1 MPQCQHRWEMANV
14 RLGFITFEKCYHCN
28 KLKTYFIEEDVPLL
42 GDKYREGNCFW
53 SRVGNAQ
60 ALRFDIRCSR
70 CGHLEKLD
78 DLMGF
83 MHCTGCI
90 PECQVDILQKEY
102 ESERTQVLIA
112 FGFFDKDRVPAISSD
127 KLDILTDYFN
137 QRRDTSRSLIK
148 IVSSE
153 LIIDLSRCKGDF
165 IHDVDMLSLEA
176 PDNRTSLL

>member
-1 MPQCQHRWEMANV
+1 MPQCHHKWEMTNV
-14 RLGFITFEKCYHCN
+14 RFGFIAFEKCYHCDG
-28 KLKTYFIEEDVPLL
+28 LRTYFTEKDLPLL

-60 ALRFDIRCSR
+60 ALRFDIRCQR
-70 CGHLEKLD
+70 CGHIEKLD
-78 DLMGF
+78 DLMGL
-83 MHCTGCI
+83 MHCTGCL
-90 PECQVDILQKEY
+90 PDCEVDILQKKY
-102 ESERTQVLIA
+102 ESERTWLLIA
-112 FGFFDKDRVPAISSD
+112 FGFFDKDRVPAISSA

-153 LIIDLSRCKGDF
+153 LIIDLSRCQGDF

-176 PDNRTSLL
+176 PGTRTSLF